1 MHRASAALR
10 LPSRRRTVALL
21 SNFGERSGDPNVNT
35 RSIILGLLSG
45 VLMLS
50 GLAAKA
56 GTAEEAV
63 IAAENQITKSQQ
75 TNNVELQA
83 PLLADKYVST
93 DEDGKVIVGKEA
105 NLADAKLTTFSSTEL
120 TDLKVTVFGDTAIAT
135 GAFASKG
142 TYQGKPFDSRGRFTD
157 TWVRLNGKWLCV
169 ATHISLTKKA

>member
-1 MHRASAALR
+1 M
-10 LPSRRRTVALL
+10 
-21 SNFGERSGDPNVNT
+21 NT

-63 IAAENQITKSQQ
+63 IAGENQITKSQQ

-83 PLLADKYVST
+83 PLLADKYVAT
-93 DEDGKVIVGKEA
+93 DEDGTVLIGKEA
-105 NLADAKLTTFSSTEL
+105 NLADAKLTTFSSMEL

-135 GAFASKG
+135 GTFADKG
-142 TYQGKPFDSRGRFTD
+142 TYKGKAFNHRGRFTD
-157 TWVRLNGKWLCV
+157 TWVRMNGKWLCV
-169 ATHISLTKKA
+169 ATHSSLIKT

>member
-1 MHRASAALR
+1 M
-10 LPSRRRTVALL
+10 
-21 SNFGERSGDPNVNT
+21 NT

-45 VLMLS
+45 LLMLS

-63 IAAENQITKSQQ
+63 IAGENQITKSQQ

-93 DEDGKVIVGKEA
+93 DEDGTVIVGKEA
-105 NLADAKLTTFSSTEL
+105 NLADAKLTTFGSMEL

-135 GAFASKG
+135 GTFADKG
-142 TYQGKPFDSRGRFTD
+142 TYKDKSFNHRGRFTD
-157 TWVRLNGKWLCV
+157 TWVRLNGKWQCV
-169 ATHISLTKKA
+169 ATHSSLIKKD

>member
-1 MHRASAALR
+1 M
-10 LPSRRRTVALL
+10 
-21 SNFGERSGDPNVNT
+21 NT
-35 RSIILGLLSG
+35 RSIIWGLLSG

-56 GTAEEAV
+56 GTAEDAV

-93 DEDGKVIVGKEA
+93 DQEGTVLVGKEA
-105 NLADAKLTTFSSTEL
+105 NLADAKLTTFSSMEL

-135 GAFASKG
+135 GTFTDKG
-142 TYQGKPFDSRGRFTD
+142 TYKGKPFNHKGRFTD
-157 TWVRLNGKWLCV
+157 TWVKLNGKWLCV
-169 ATHISLTKKA
+169 ATHASLIKM

>member
-1 MHRASAALR
+1 M
-10 LPSRRRTVALL
+10 
-21 SNFGERSGDPNVNT
+21 NT

-63 IAAENQITKSQQ
+63 IAGENQITKSQQ

-83 PLLADKYVST
+83 PLLADKFVST
-93 DEDGKVIVGKEA
+93 DQDGTVLVGKEA
-105 NLADAKLTTFSSTEL
+105 NLADAKLTTFSSMEL

-135 GAFASKG
+135 GTFADKG
-142 TYQGKPFDSRGRFTD
+142 TYKGKAFNHRGRFTD
-157 TWVRLNGKWLCV
+157 TWVRMNGKWLCV
-169 ATHISLTKKA
+169 ATHSSLIKT

>member
-1 MHRASAALR
+1 
-10 LPSRRRTVALL
+10 
-21 SNFGERSGDPNVNT
+21 VNT

-63 IAAENQITKSQQ
+63 IAGENQITKSQQ

-83 PLLADKYVST
+83 PLLADKYVAT
-93 DEDGKVIVGKEA
+93 DEDGTVLIGKEA
-105 NLADAKLTTFSSTEL
+105 NLADAKLTTFSSMEL

-135 GAFASKG
+135 GTFADKG
-142 TYQGKPFDSRGRFTD
+142 TYKGKAFNHRGRFTD
-157 TWVRLNGKWLCV
+157 TWVKMNGKWLCV
-169 ATHISLTKKA
+169 ASHSSLIKT

>member
-1 MHRASAALR
+1 
-10 LPSRRRTVALL
+10 
-21 SNFGERSGDPNVNT
+21 VNT
-35 RSIILGLLSG
+35 RSIIWGLLSG

-63 IAAENQITKSQQ
+63 IAGENQILKSEQ

-83 PLLADKYVST
+83 PLLADKIVST
-93 DEDGKVIVGKEA
+93 DEDGTVIVGKEA
-105 NLADAKLTTFSSTEL
+105 NLADAKSMTFSSAEL

-135 GAFASKG
+135 GTFASRG
-142 TYQGKPFDSRGRFTD
+142 TYKGKPWDHRGRFTD

-169 ATHISLTKKA
+169 ASHISLIKEA